1 VKLTPEEERTA
12 VRAAKA
18 MGLPIC
24 GVDMMRS
31 ERGPLVL
38 EVNSSAS
45 IKTPELLTKR
55 NVAGKIIEYIEKNA
69 KQRQKKDKVGA

>member
-1 VKLTPEEERTA
+1 MKLTEEEKKTA
-12 VRAAKA
+12 IRAAKA

-45 IKTPELLTKR
+45 LKTPELITKR
-55 NVAGKIIEYIEKNA
+55 DVATKIIEYIEQNA
-69 KQRQKKDKVGA
+69 KRRNKKDKVGA